1 MNFRRLLL
9 YLLLNALVSASAT
22 YAVLWY
28 WDTQH
33 PAGLPVVAPV
43 GTAAVATQQAL
54 ATAAGPADTPAP
66 TLTLPP
72 AGETAAANPTPTI
85 YVAKAGDTLGSIA
98 QAYDVTV
105 DEIMAANGLTDPNLL
120 TVGQSLVIPLAG
132 YVPPTATPGA
142 LEPAA
147 PTSTAEPP
155 RPTVTSAPN
164 QPAARLTITEVRGAG
179 TLAEESVW
187 LRNDGGQVDL
197 AGWTLRDE
205 TGIIYVFPAL
215 TLAPG
220 GAVTLHTVAGADTA
234 QDLYWGQAQA
244 VWAAGRAVLLSD
256 ATGNLHTRFTIP

>member
-1 MNFRRLLL
+1 MNFRRLLV

-33 PAGLPVVAPV
+33 PGGVAVVPPV

-54 ATAAGPADTPAP
+54 ATAAGPEATPAP

-98 QAYDVTV
+98 QTYDVTV

-120 TVGQSLVIPLAG
+120 TVGQTLVIPVAG
-132 YVPPTATPGA
+132 YVPPTATPGQEA
-142 LEPAA
+142 AA

-155 RPTVTSAPN
+155 RPTVTSDPN
-164 QPAARLTITEVRGAG
+164 QAAARLTITEVRGAG
-179 TLAEESVW
+179 VLDEESVW
-187 LRNDGGQVDL
+187 LRNDGGAVDL

-220 GAVTLHTVAGADTA
+220 GAVTLHTTAGADTA
-234 QDLYWGQAQA
+234 QDLYWGQTQA
-244 VWAAGRAVLLSD
+244 VWAAGRSVLLSD
-256 ATGNLHTRFTIP
+256 TTGNLHTRFTIP